1 MGQVFR
7 ARDKRLD
14 RLVAIKVL
22 SPTKITDDGQKRRF
36 MQEAR
41 TASGLNHPNIITIHE
56 ISSENGTHFIVMEY
70 VRGKTLDQL
79 IPRRGMRL
87 NEAFRIGIPIADALA
102 AAHAAG
108 IIHRD
113 LKPSNVMITEQGAV
127 KLLDFGL
134 AKLVKPLVSLD
145 AEEPR
150 ASSAES
156 KLETQEG
163 LLLGTT
169 SYMSPEQ
176 VEAKPLDARSD
187 IFSFGAVLYEMITG
201 QRAFQGD
208 SRISTLSAIL
218 RDEPKPPTSLRQD
231 VPHELEKIVVRCLRK
246 DPNHRW
252 QNMLD
257 VRIALEELK
266 QESDSGTLASPASP
280 AAVSRRRLSAWLI
293 RSAVALLLLLV
304 GGGVWFLTRSRASV
318 DGTIFAQITDEA
330 GAELFP
336 SLSPDGKT
344 VAYASKATGNW
355 DIYRRR
361 IGSNESIDLTSGSP
375 DDDTQPAFSPD
386 GRQIA
391 FRSAH
396 DGGGIFVMRADG
408 TGVRQLSRDG
418 YYPAWSPD
426 GKQIVYSEEG
436 IARPEDRTTGLSRL
450 WAVDVASGRKRLV
463 TKSDAVQPQ

>member
-1 MGQVFR
+1 MNPERWRLVERLYHAALERQPEQRETFLVEACGDDTDLRDELESLLVQNRAGSGPLDLPVWEREATLLAEASGTRLEPGTQLGPYRVEGLIGAGGMGEVYQ
-7 ARDKRLD
+7 ARDNRLE

-22 SPTKITDDGQKRRF
+22 QPAWMGEDERERRF
-36 MQEAR
+36 IQEAR
-41 TASGLNHPNIITIHE
+41 AASGLNHPNIITIHE
-56 ISSENGTHFIVMEY
+56 IASENGTHFIVMEY
-70 VRGKTLDQL
+70 VRGKTLDEL

-87 NEAFRIGIPIADALA
+87 NEALTIAIQIADALA

-113 LKPSNVMITEQGAV
+113 LKPSNIMITDQGAV

-134 AKLVKPLVSLD
+134 AKLVAPPVDLD

-150 ASSAES
+150 APSATS
-156 KLETQEG
+156 KPQTQEG
-163 LLLGTT
+163 LVLGTV

-176 VEAKPLDARSD
+176 AEAKPLDARSD
-187 IFSFGAVLYEMITG
+187 IFSFGAVLYEMMTG
-201 QRAFQGD
+201 QRSFQGEP
-208 SRISTLSAIL
+208 RLSTLSAIL
-218 RDEPKPPTSLRQD
+218 RDEPKPPSSLCHG
-231 VPHELEKIVVRCLRK
+231 VPRELEKIIVRCLRK

-336 SLSPDGKT
+336 S
-344 VAYASKATGNW
+344 
-355 DIYRRR
+355 
-361 IGSNESIDLTSGSP
+361 
-375 DDDTQPAFSPD
+375 
-386 GRQIA
+386 
-391 FRSAH
+391 
-396 DGGGIFVMRADG
+396 
-408 TGVRQLSRDG
+408 
-418 YYPAWSPD
+418 
-426 GKQIVYSEEG
+426 
-436 IARPEDRTTGLSRL
+436 
-450 WAVDVASGRKRLV
+450 
-463 TKSDAVQPQ
+463 